1 MALNSQGGDSD
12 GSTMSIFT
20 TAATRTI
27 TIQEGELTQTNQ
39 QDTDERGTLN
49 DPFQQWIESTVPQI
63 SEITDTSANHSFLL
77 ALGLSEHDI
86 AIMDSCIPLPEQHT
100 SRSLT
105 SEVFPESS
113 GEQTSHDIL
122 LLTDR
127 PKDRPSEAPRARKQ
141 ECDKH
146 RPSGVSS
153 KPYRPP
159 TPPAPTGLPHWR
171 SSYPGFHIDIERQRH
186 WSPYACCCGRTFSRT
201 QSLRLHQKGME
212 TRGVRRCHTALSLPG
227 EKHFWCT
234 RCEWMASTFVDLR
247 RHLYSKHVVLV
258 PCRPLKS
265 R

>member
-1 MALNSQGGDSD
+1 HKSPTSHKSDRLPSSNCITALNSQSGDSD

-27 TIQEGELTQTNQ
+27 TIQEGEVTQTNQ
-39 QDTDERGTLN
+39 QDIDERGTLN
-49 DPFQQWIESTVPQI
+49 DSFQQWIESTVPQI

-77 ALGLSEHDI
+77 ELGLSENDI

-105 SEVFPESS
+105 SEVFPGSS

-127 PKDRPSEAPRARKQ
+127 PKDRPSEAPWARKQ

-146 RPSGVSS
+146 RPTGVSS

-159 TPPAPTGLPHWR
+159 TPPAPTDLPTLALILPRLSHRHREAATLEPICLLLWEDLQSNTESEIASKGHGDPGGSPLPYR
-171 SSYPGFHIDIERQRH
+171 SEPPRRE
-186 WSPYACCCGRTFSRT
+186 TF
-201 QSLRLHQKGME
+201 
-212 TRGVRRCHTALSLPG
+212 
-227 EKHFWCT
+227 
-234 RCEWMASTFVDLR
+234 
-247 RHLYSKHVVLV
+247 LV
-258 PCRPLKS
+258 YLL
-265 R
+265 